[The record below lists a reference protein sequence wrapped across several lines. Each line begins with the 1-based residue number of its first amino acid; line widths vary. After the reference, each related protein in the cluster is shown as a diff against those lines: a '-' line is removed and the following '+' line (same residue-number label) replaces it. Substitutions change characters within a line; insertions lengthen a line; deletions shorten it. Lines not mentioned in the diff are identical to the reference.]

1 VARLDGEAVVLA
13 DGSRVAVDVVL
24 AATGF
29 RTGLEPLVGHLGV
42 LDGRGVPLA
51 HAPDAPPGAPGL
63 HFVGF
68 DVTLGGM
75 LRAIARQA
83 QALARVVAP

>member
-1 VARLDGEAVVLA
+1 
-13 DGSRVAVDVVL
+13 
-24 AATGF
+24 
-29 RTGLEPLVGHLGV
+29 
-42 LDGRGVPLA
+42 VPLA

-75 LRAIARQA
+75 LRAIGRQA